1 MLLAH
6 SQHVTMAQG
15 ISSHGLVGLGG
26 PAGAGT
32 YGLFPF
38 FIVSLLSVYRNVF
51 SSVALFAVPH
61 PQEYPM
67 DDHVLEEMPREEAMH
82 EWELRE
88 VARDMN
94 RSR

>member
-1 MLLAH
+1 
-6 SQHVTMAQG
+6 
-15 ISSHGLVGLGG
+15 
-26 PAGAGT
+26 
-32 YGLFPF
+32 
-38 FIVSLLSVYRNVF
+38 
-51 SSVALFAVPH
+51 
-61 PQEYPM
+61 M